1 MPTVLG
7 HVVAATALGT
17 VFAGERWPRRAYF
30 VGALCAM
37 LPDLDVIGL
46 RLGIPYGSPLGHR
59 GLSHSLAGAALLA
72 GLALLTCFERKDW
85 RWPVALYL
93 FLATVSHG
101 VLDAF
106 TSGGLGVGFF
116 EPFEHSRT
124 FFPWRP
130 IRVSPLALSRILSP
144 RFWAVLGSEVKWIV
158 APATLLGLL
167 ALLTRKGLTASR
179 DERRP

>member
-17 VFAGERWPRRAYF
+17 AFEGGRWPRRAYL
-30 VGALCAM
+30 VGALCAV

-46 RLGIPYGSPLGHR
+46 RLGIPYGSPFGHR
-59 GLSHSLAGAALLA
+59 GLSHSLVGATLLA
-72 GLALLTCFERKDW
+72 GLALLTCFPRRDW

-93 FLATVSHG
+93 FLAAASHG

-116 EPFEHSRT
+116 EPMEHSRH

-130 IRVSPLALSRILSP
+130 IRVSPLAPSRILSA
-144 RFWAVLGSEVKWIV
+144 RFWSVLGSELKWIV
-158 APATLLGLL
+158 GPAVVFAVASLGAKLWIKRSQGRE
-167 ALLTRKGLTASR
+167 A
-179 DERRP
+179 

>member
-17 VFAGERWPRRAYF
+17 AFEGARWPRRAYL
-30 VGALCAM
+30 VGALCAV

-59 GLSHSLAGAALLA
+59 GLSHSLAGAAWLA
-72 GLALLTCFERKDW
+72 GLALVTCFERKDW

-93 FLATVSHG
+93 FLATASHG

-116 EPFEHSRT
+116 EPFEHSRR

-144 RFWAVLGSEVKWIV
+144 RFWSVLGSELKWIV
-158 APATLLGLL
+158 GPATLLALL
-167 ALLTRKGLTASR
+167 ALLVRKGWTGPR
-179 DERRP
+179 IERRR